1 MMPRPVLKGTLY
13 GVGVGPGDPE
23 LLTLR
28 AHKVLVEADIVAY
41 FAKEGRRGTSRT
53 IVDTMI
59 GEGRHELPLYY
70 PFTTE
75 RHVTDPVY
83 VKQTYDFYEA
93 SCATIDGHLRAGRS
107 VAVLAEGDP
116 FFYGSFMHLWR
127 RLVPPHTCEIVPG
140 ITGMAGCWGR
150 ANSPMTFGD
159 DVMTVLPA
167 TMDADKLAAR
177 LRDTDAAVI
186 MKIGRHLGKVR
197 GALTAVG
204 RLAQAIYVER
214 GTMSGERIVPLAD
227 KADDDAPY
235 FSLIL
240 VPGNGRRI

>member
-1 MMPRPVLKGTLY
+1 MTRPVLKGTLY

-28 AHKVLVEADIVAY
+28 AHKVLGEADIIAY

-53 IVDTMI
+53 IVEGLI
-59 GEGRHELPLYY
+59 GEGRNELPLYY

-75 RHVTDPVY
+75 RHVSDPVY
-83 VKQTYDFYEA
+83 VKETYGFYEA
-93 SCATIDGHLRAGRS
+93 SCATIDTHLRNGAC

-127 RLVPPHTCEIVPG
+127 RLVPPHACEIVPG

-150 ANSPMTFGD
+150 ANAPMTFGD
-159 DVMTVLPA
+159 DILTVLPA
-167 TMDADKLAAR
+167 TLPAGKLAER
-177 LRDTDAAVI
+177 LGDTDAAVI

-197 GALTAVG
+197 AALGEAG
-204 RLAQAIYVER
+204 RLHQAIYVER
-214 GTMSGERIVPLAD
+214 GTMRGEHIMPLAQ
-227 KADDDAPY
+227 KAGDDAPY
-235 FSLIL
+235 FSLVL
-240 VPGNGRRI
+240 LPGNGRRI

>member
-1 MMPRPVLKGTLY
+1 MTPRPVLKGTLY

-28 AHKVLVEADIVAY
+28 AHKVLNEADVIAY

-53 IVDTMI
+53 IVDGLI
-59 GEGRHELPLYY
+59 GEGRNELPMYY

-83 VKQTYDFYEA
+83 VKETYDFYEA
-93 SCATIDGHLRAGRS
+93 SCATIDTHLRAGKC

-116 FFYGSFMHLWR
+116 FFFGSFMHLWR

-140 ITGMAGCWGR
+140 ITGMAGCWSR
-150 ANSPMTFGD
+150 ANAPMTFGD
-159 DVMTVLPA
+159 DIMTVLPA
-167 TMDADKLAAR
+167 TLPPEKLASR
-177 LRDTDAAVI
+177 LADTDAAVV

-197 GALTAVG
+197 KALAAAG
-204 RLAQAIYVER
+204 RLDQAIYVER
-214 GTMSGERIVPLAD
+214 GTMSGERIMPLAD

-235 FSLIL
+235 FSIVLL
-240 VPGNGRRI
+240 PGNGRRI

>member
-1 MMPRPVLKGTLY
+1 MTPRPVLKGTLY

-28 AHKVLVEADIVAY
+28 AHKVLAEADVIAY

-53 IVDTMI
+53 IVADVI
-59 GEGRHELPLYY
+59 GEGRRELPMYY

-83 VKQTYDFYEA
+83 VQETYAFYEA
-93 SCATIDGHLRAGRS
+93 STGKIDTLLRDGKS

-116 FFYGSFMHLWR
+116 FFFGSFMHLWR

-140 ITGMAGCWGR
+140 ITGMAGCWSR
-150 ANSPMTFGD
+150 ANAPMTFGD
-159 DVMTVLPA
+159 DIMTVLPA
-167 TMDADKLAAR
+167 TLPAEMLAAR
-177 LRDTDAAVI
+177 LADTDAAVV

-197 GALTAVG
+197 AALIEAG
-204 RLAQAIYVER
+204 RLHQAIYVER
-214 GTMSGERIVPLAD
+214 GTMSGESIQPLAG
-227 KADDDAPY
+227 KVGDDAPY
-235 FSLIL
+235 FSLVL
-240 VPGNGRRI
+240 LPGNGRRI